1 MNIRLYEEPDWPQL
15 WQILEG
21 ICRAGETYVFSR
33 EITEEQAK
41 QIWIG
46 TPQATYVAVD
56 DDGRTVLGTYYL
68 KSNFP
73 GLGDHIAN
81 CGYAVAAN
89 AYGRG
94 VASAMCEHSLGQ
106 ARQRGFKAM
115 QFNYVVSTNERA
127 VKLWQRF
134 GFQIIGVIPKGF
146 RHARLGNVDVYIM
159 HQHLEDGD
167 SR

>member
-41 QIWIG
+41 LIWIG
-46 TPQATYVAVD
+46 TPQATYVVVD
-56 DDGRTVLGTYYL
+56 DDGRTLLGTYYL
-68 KSNFP
+68 KANFP
-73 GLGDHIAN
+73 SLGDHIAN

-94 VASAMCEHSLGQ
+94 VASAMCEHSLEQ
-106 ARQRGFKAM
+106 ARERGYKAM

-134 GFQIIGVIPKGF
+134 GFQIIGTIPKGF
-146 RHARLGNVDVYIM
+146 RHATLGEVDVFIM
-159 HQHLEDGD
+159 YQNLDPGN